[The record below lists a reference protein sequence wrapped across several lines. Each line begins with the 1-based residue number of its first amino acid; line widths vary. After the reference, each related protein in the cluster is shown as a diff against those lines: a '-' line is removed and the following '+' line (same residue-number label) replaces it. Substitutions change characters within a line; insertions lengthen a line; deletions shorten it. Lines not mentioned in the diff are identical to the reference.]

1 MTLLSAALESL
12 NLLAPSGDFFWTADL
27 FKKDKWEPLMK
38 GTRVALT
45 VGGALLLIYEM
56 RAKRMGEYIAERHKR
71 WVAYVLTVLAF
82 GVYFDFG
89 NPNTRYSEYYHRH
102 EFYHYYLGS
111 KFFKEVGYKD
121 LYFCTAI
128 AEIEAGRGAQVKKRE
143 IRDLNVNL
151 IKPMEATYVV
161 KDPDQCKKRF
171 TPERWTA
178 FKADVEWFYKSAAGS
193 YWESMM
199 KDHGYNPPPVW
210 GMAGKFFGSFAP
222 AGDRFFKI
230 LSGVDVLFHLG
241 TVLLF
246 GWAFGWRAMAVATV
260 FWGCNAPANFYW
272 TGGAFLRQ
280 DWIFFL
286 IAALCLC
293 KKRWFVSA
301 GVALTWS
308 ALLRV
313 FPLILFFGWGI
324 IMGLYILDRLRH
336 HGGLKAN
343 GIKGLLHTDHW
354 RLLGGVALAIGV
366 LVPASMAV
374 NGTDSYKAFYKH
386 TIATHANTP
395 LTNQMG
401 LETMLVHTWDGR
413 MRFMRDDNMDD
424 PFEGWKK
431 ARNERK
437 HERMPLF
444 LAIIAG
450 VGLWTVWA
458 LRRTRLLWV
467 AIPISVPMLM
477 CLTNLTCYY
486 YSFFMTLAALITV
499 RPQLGPAILATSGAS
514 TILLYSPSGY
524 YWVDDRYTAQTY
536 LFFALG
542 LLALY
547 AYSRPFSLARLRAWW
562 EHRPEPR
569 AKETPRG
576 ELGQPTAAE

>member
-12 NLLAPSGDFFWTADL
+12 SLLAKPGDFFWTSAIFEKEL
-27 FKKDKWEPLMK
+27 WERVMK
-38 GTRVALT
+38 GMRVGLT

-56 RAKRMGEYIAERHKR
+56 RAKRMGERIKEKHKR
-71 WVAYVLTVLAF
+71 WVAYAMTFLAF

-111 KFFKEVGYKD
+111 KYFKEVGYKD

-151 IKPMEATYVV
+151 IKPMESTYVV

-171 TPERWTA
+171 TPERWAA
-178 FKADVEWFYKSAAGS
+178 FKNDVDWFYKSAAGS

-222 AGDRFFKI
+222 AGDFFFKV
-230 LSGVDVLFHLG
+230 LSGIDILFHLG

-293 KKRWFVSA
+293 KKRWFFLA
-301 GVALTWS
+301 GAALTWS
-308 ALLRV
+308 ALLRI
-313 FPLILFFGWGI
+313 FPIILFFGWGI
-324 IMGLYILDRLRH
+324 IMGLYILDRLRF
-336 HGGLKAN
+336 HGGLQQN
-343 GIKGLLHTDHW
+343 GLKGLLHRDHW
-354 RLLGGVALAIGV
+354 RLLGGVAVALGV
-366 LVPASMAV
+366 LVPASLAV
-374 NGTDSYKAFYKH
+374 NGKDSYSQFYHH
-386 TIATHANTP
+386 TITTHANTP

-401 LETMLVHTWDGR
+401 LETMVVHNWDGR

-431 ARNERK
+431 HRIEMK
-437 HERMPLF
+437 HQRMPLF

-450 VGLWTVWA
+450 VALWTVWA

-467 AIPISVPMLM
+467 AIPLSVPMLM

-524 YWVDDRYTAQTY
+524 YWVDDRYTAQSW
-536 LFFALG
+536 LFFALA

-547 AYSRPFSLARLRAWW
+547 AYSRPFSIERLKAWW
-562 EHRPEPR
+562 NHQPEPR
-569 AKETPRG
+569 KAAKPRG
-576 ELGQPTAAE
+576 EIGAPTPAE